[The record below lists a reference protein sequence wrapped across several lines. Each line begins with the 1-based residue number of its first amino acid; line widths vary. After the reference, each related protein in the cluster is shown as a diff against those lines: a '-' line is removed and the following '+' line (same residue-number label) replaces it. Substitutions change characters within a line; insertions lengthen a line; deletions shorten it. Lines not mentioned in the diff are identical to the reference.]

1 LPSPTGDGKG
11 RGNGGHGQP
20 GHGSEDLLC
29 FTGKISGL
37 IFDHFGNFEGFLL
50 DEGRVDRKFLSR
62 ETGVAELVERAWRE
76 RLRITVCV
84 ERDEHTHRPPL
95 SFGSRQFR
103 FHDRI
108 YNRRLAETSGGP

>member
-84 ERDEHTHRPPL
+84 ERDEPHSPASIVIRQPPV
-95 SFGSRQFR
+95 S
-103 FHDRI
+103 FHDRD
-108 YNRRLAETSGGP
+108 LQS